1 LKLREFSDFSRHLQK
16 LSIMELFSPRKL
28 RDPKHV
34 EYYPKQKLY
43 NTDITGG
50 RRSRSAEPSRR
61 KSRNNI
67 SRRSRSIDVVQPQI
81 HRPAKRVYRS
91 RSVDSNRVN
100 QMPARRNVRSQS
112 TEGRNDGPNDPQTHQ
127 NMVAVDY
134 LARSQA
140 LLTEEMFKI
149 RAALD
154 LQTRK
159 CEFLTRQNLANQEL
173 IQALKE
179 EVEEKNVQL
188 EVLQNKLSSA
198 ENEIGKLQ
206 HN

>member
-1 LKLREFSDFSRHLQK
+1 
-16 LSIMELFSPRKL
+16 
-28 RDPKHV
+28 
-34 EYYPKQKLY
+34 
-43 NTDITGG
+43 
-50 RRSRSAEPSRR
+50 
-61 KSRNNI
+61 
-67 SRRSRSIDVVQPQI
+67 
-81 HRPAKRVYRS
+81 
-91 RSVDSNRVN
+91 
-100 QMPARRNVRSQS
+100 
-112 TEGRNDGPNDPQTHQ
+112 
-127 NMVAVDY
+127 MVAVDY

-154 LQTRK
+154 LQTQK

-188 EVLQNKLSSA
+188 EVLQNKLNSA